1 MDTTYIHM
9 CTYIHTSART
19 HTHTRSQAHQD
30 AVWALAVHPSES
42 VLFSASAD
50 ATVAVWQLPPDDPLA
65 GGVHVCGCVRLYAS
79 E

>member
-1 MDTTYIHM
+1 M
-9 CTYIHTSART
+9 CTSIHTSART

-65 GGVHVCGCVRLYAS
+65 GGVRVCGCVHLYAS